1 MAVGG
6 QSIQI
11 DTHRA
16 GAPTRTLVLSA
27 IDVNGHLDA
36 GPLFAVAAAAGHSDK
51 AMRDCL
57 ARIVGEGLLAHVGG
71 RGRSAQYRA
80 TGAGRADLD
89 ADLGWTAFAHR
100 IDAGL
105 EPWDRTWRLIG
116 LAIPEKRRGAR
127 DALRNLLV
135 EFGAAPLQPGL
146 YVHAYELDSFVR
158 QLADHLRVADGVAEL
173 ATRTIRIG
181 DVRRDEDLVNRLWP
195 IADLAGRYEAI
206 ELRLASIAQ
215 DAPKSAGDR
224 LAAAMFSVIVDM
236 ETVLRSDPLLP
247 AELLPS
253 GWAGSRARQA
263 FRVAHSAVGE
273 HSDLFSRSQLMQSF
287 AIETDRSLTETSTS
301 FWARWF
307 PRLMDAYQ
315 TRLPPA
321 ATSRPSG
328 TVDRP
333 RHLI

>member
-1 MAVGG
+1 MAA
-6 QSIQI
+6 SDHLTEI

-16 GAPTRTLVLSA
+16 GPPTRTLVLSA

-57 ARIVGEGLLAHVGG
+57 ARIVGEGLLAHVAG
-71 RGRSAQYRA
+71 RGRSARYRA
-80 TGAGRADLD
+80 TDAGRADLD

-105 EPWDRTWRLIG
+105 EPWDRTWRIIG
-116 LAIPEKRRGAR
+116 LAIPEKRRAAR
-127 DALRNLLV
+127 DALRSLLV

-158 QLADHLRVADGVAEL
+158 QLAEHLRVSDGVAEL

-195 IADLAGRYEAI
+195 LADLAGRYEAI
-206 ELRLASIAQ
+206 ERRLATIARR
-215 DAPKSAGDR
+215 APTDTGDR
-224 LAAAMFSVIVDM
+224 LAAAMFSATVDM

-247 AELLPS
+247 AELLPAD
-253 GWAGSRARQA
+253 WAGSHARQA
-263 FRVAHSAVGE
+263 FRVAHSAVSE

-287 AIETDRSLTETSTS
+287 ATEIDRSATETSPS
-301 FWARWF
+301 FWKRWF

-315 TRLPPA
+315 ARLPPA
-321 ATSRPSG
+321 ATSRPPG
-328 TVDRP
+328 TTGR
-333 RHLI
+333 LL

>member
-1 MAVGG
+1 MMVGN
-6 QSIQI
+6 QLLDV

-57 ARIVGEGLLAHVGG
+57 ARIVGEGMLAHVAG
-71 RGRSAQYRA
+71 RGRSAQYRV

-135 EFGAAPLQPGL
+135 EFGAAPLQSGL
-146 YVHAYELDSFVR
+146 YVHAYELGSFVR
-158 QLADHLRVADGVAEL
+158 QLADHLRVADSVSEL

-181 DVRRDEDLVNRLWP
+181 DVRRDADLVNRLWP
-195 IADLAGRYEAI
+195 LAELADRYESI
-206 ELRLASIAQ
+206 EQRLASIARRAST
-215 DAPKSAGDR
+215 DSGDR
-224 LAAAMFSVIVDM
+224 LAAAMFSAAVGM

-247 AELLPS
+247 AELLPAD
-253 GWAGSRARQA
+253 WAGSRARQG
-263 FRVAHSAVGE
+263 FRDAHSAVSE

-287 AIETDRSLTETSTS
+287 ATEVDRSLTESS
-301 FWARWF
+301 PAFWNRWF
-307 PRLMDAYQ
+307 RRLMDAYQ
-315 TRLPPA
+315 ERLPPA
-321 ATSRPSG
+321 ATA
-328 TVDRP
+328 
-333 RHLI
+333 

>member
-6 QSIQI
+6 QLIQI

-57 ARIVGEGLLAHVGG
+57 ARIVAEGLLVHVGG
-71 RGRSAQYRA
+71 RGRSARYRA
-80 TGAGRADLD
+80 TVAGRANLD
-89 ADLGWTAFAHR
+89 ADLGWAAFAHR

-105 EPWDRTWRLIG
+105 EPWDRTWRIIG

-146 YVHAYELDSFVR
+146 YVHAYRLDSFVR
-158 QLADHLRVADGVAEL
+158 QLADHLQVSDSVTEL
-173 ATRTIRIG
+173 AAHPIRIG
-181 DVRRDEDLVNRLWP
+181 DIRRDVDLVDRLWP
-195 IADLAGRYEAI
+195 LADLAGRYEVI
-206 ELRLASIAQ
+206 EVRLAAIAQ
-215 DAPKSAGDR
+215 GAPTSAGDR
-224 LAAAMFSVIVDM
+224 LAAAMFSAIVDM

-247 AELLPS
+247 AELLPTD
-253 GWAGSRARQA
+253 WAGNRARQA
-263 FRVAHSAVGE
+263 FRAAHAAVSE
-273 HSDLFSRSQLMQSF
+273 HSNLFNRSRLMQSF
-287 AIETDRSLTETSTS
+287 ATETDRSLTETSTS
-301 FWARWF
+301 FWNRWF

-315 TRLPPA
+315 ARLPPA
-321 ATSRPSG
+321 ATS
-328 TVDRP
+328 
-333 RHLI
+333 

>member
-1 MAVGG
+1 MAVGN
-6 QSIQI
+6 QLVDV

-57 ARIVGEGLLAHVGG
+57 ARIVGEGMLAHVAG
-71 RGRSAQYRA
+71 RGRSARYRV

-135 EFGAAPLQPGL
+135 EFGAAPLQSGL
-146 YVHAYELDSFVR
+146 YVHAYELGSFVR
-158 QLADHLRVADGVAEL
+158 QLADHLRVADGVSEL

-181 DVRRDEDLVNRLWP
+181 DVRRDADLVNRLWP
-195 IADLAGRYEAI
+195 LAELADRYESI
-206 ELRLASIAQ
+206 ERRLSSIARGAST
-215 DAPKSAGDR
+215 DSGDR
-224 LAAAMFSVIVDM
+224 LAAAMFSATVGM

-247 AELLPS
+247 AELLPP

-263 FRVAHSAVGE
+263 FRDAHAAVSE
-273 HSDLFSRSQLMQSF
+273 HADLFRRSRLMQSF
-287 AIETDRSLTETSTS
+287 ATEVDRSLTESS
-301 FWARWF
+301 PVFWNRWF

-315 TRLPPA
+315 ERLPPA
-321 ATSRPSG
+321 AT
-328 TVDRP
+328 T
-333 RHLI
+333 